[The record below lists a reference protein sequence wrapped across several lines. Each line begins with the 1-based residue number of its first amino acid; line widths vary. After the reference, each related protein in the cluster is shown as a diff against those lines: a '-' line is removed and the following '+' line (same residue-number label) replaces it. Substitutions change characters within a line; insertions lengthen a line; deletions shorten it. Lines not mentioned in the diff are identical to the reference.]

1 MTTSTTATTAATLNG
16 NLATTSNNNT
26 FKVCVIGDAGSGKTS
41 LVKRFQYG
49 VFNASQ
55 RTTVGVEFS
64 QKALV
69 VDGNN
74 VTVRLWDVA
83 GQESTRNASRTYYQ
97 GAVGA
102 FVVVDGSNPL
112 SMDASL
118 RWKAD
123 LDEKTTN
130 SKFNLVD
137 QTINGSKYPSGQKR
151 LPCFLLLNKCDLGV
165 SIGKTKQQLEA
176 LCQKHGIQGY
186 FETSAATGEN
196 TMEALETLVRSMV
209 GVSSQSEANNVL
221 SDGNATAGGNG
232 GRNSGEQSRGRIVLG
247 GEKKKDDGGAC
258 SKC

>member
-1 MTTSTTATTAATLNG
+1 MAQQHAASTVATTAANLN
-16 NLATTSNNNT
+16 ANNST
-26 FKVCVIGDAGSGKTS
+26 FKVVVIGDVAAGKTS

-49 VFNASQ
+49 VFNAGQ

-102 FVVVDGSNPL
+102 FIVVDGSNPL

-123 LDEKTTN
+123 LDEKTAN

-137 QTINGSKYPSGQKR
+137 STINGSKYPGGMKR
-151 LPCFLLLNKCDLGV
+151 MPCFLLLNKCDLGV
-165 SIGKTKQQLEA
+165 SVGKTKQQLEA
-176 LCQKHGIQGY
+176 LCQRHGIQGY
-186 FETSAATGEN
+186 FETSAASGEN
-196 TMEALETLVRSMV
+196 TMLALETLVRSMV
-209 GVSSQSEANNVL
+209 GVVSQQEANSL
-221 SDGNATAGGNG
+221 ADGGAGGANG
-232 GRNSGEQSRGRIVLG
+232 RGSGSGRNSGESRGRIVLG
-247 GEKKKDDGGAC
+247 GEKKKEDNGAC
-258 SKC
+258 AKC